1 MNIKIYN
8 SLTNQIEGFHPVKP
22 QEISIYVCG
31 PTVYNDI
38 HIGNARP
45 VVFFDTV
52 ARFFKYLGYN
62 VRMVSNF
69 TDIDDKIIMRAKE
82 LGISETEVA
91 KHYIDEFLRINN
103 LLGAEPLLAR
113 PRVTEYMEAIINYIK
128 VMLDKGVAYQ
138 SGTDVY
144 FRISSVPDYGLLSNQ
159 KMEDLEVGSR
169 IEVDSAKEDPR
180 DFVLWKQTDEG
191 IMWDSPFGKGRPGW
205 HTECVVMID
214 SIFQGEIDIHG
225 GGNDLKFPHHENE
238 IAQALAV
245 SNHTIAKYWV
255 HNARIDLSGEKMS
268 KSLGNVVWAKDVL
281 QKYSG
286 NVVRLMI
293 LNNHYRQT
301 ILFKEELLDRSVVE
315 FDKIERSFLS
325 LYRTLELNDAFED
338 AGVHPLMNEFLDY
351 MADDFSTPNAITV
364 LFQLIK
370 EINIAIR
377 SQESYYKLN
386 QFFAAFQGM
395 LYILGLHVDVIP
407 LSDTDKSLVRAW
419 QGAREMKDF
428 QQADLLRAEIAKR
441 GIKLS

>member
-8 SLTNQIEGFHPVKP
+8 SLTNQIEDFHPVKP

-103 LLGAEPLLAR
+103 LLGAESLLAR

-159 KMEDLEVGSR
+159 KMEDLKSVR
-169 IEVDSAKEDPR
+169 A
-180 DFVLWKQTDEG
+180 
-191 IMWDSPFGKGRPGW
+191 
-205 HTECVVMID
+205 
-214 SIFQGEIDIHG
+214 
-225 GGNDLKFPHHENE
+225 
-238 IAQALAV
+238 
-245 SNHTIAKYWV
+245 
-255 HNARIDLSGEKMS
+255 S
-268 KSLGNVVWAKDVL
+268 KSIRPKKIRA
-281 QKYSG
+281 
-286 NVVRLMI
+286 I
-293 LNNHYRQT
+293 LCFETNRRRVSCGT
-301 ILFKEELLDRSVVE
+301 VRSVKAV
-315 FDKIERSFLS
+315 RV
-325 LYRTLELNDAFED
+325 
-338 AGVHPLMNEFLDY
+338 G
-351 MADDFSTPNAITV
+351 
-364 LFQLIK
+364 
-370 EINIAIR
+370 
-377 SQESYYKLN
+377 
-386 QFFAAFQGM
+386 
-395 LYILGLHVDVIP
+395 IP
-407 LSDTDKSLVRAW
+407 SAW
-419 QGAREMKDF
+419 
-428 QQADLLRAEIAKR
+428 
-441 GIKLS
+441 

>member
-1 MNIKIYN
+1 
-8 SLTNQIEGFHPVKP
+8 
-22 QEISIYVCG
+22 
-31 PTVYNDI
+31 
-38 HIGNARP
+38 
-45 VVFFDTV
+45 
-52 ARFFKYLGYN
+52 
-62 VRMVSNF
+62 MVSNF

-351 MADDFSTPNAITV
+351 LADDFSTPNAITV